1 MKLPCHLLLGK
12 LAATAGEHLL
22 PELPAVIGP
31 LDKTLSVQIKQDAVK
46 QEVSNSFRGS
56 AIAKLAHKHPN
67 DESTCCPG
75 VQCGWLKA

>member
-31 LDKTLSVQIKQDAVK
+31 LDKTLSVQMKQDAVK
-46 QEVSNSFRGS
+46 QEVGSSFRGS
-56 AIAKLAHKHPN
+56 ALTKL
-67 DESTCCPG
+67 
-75 VQCGWLKA
+75 

>member
-31 LDKTLSVQIKQDAVK
+31 LDKTLGVQIKQDAVK
-46 QEVSNSFRGS
+46 QEVGSSFRGS
-56 AIAKLAHKHPN
+56 AVAKL
-67 DESTCCPG
+67 
-75 VQCGWLKA
+75 